1 MLSRDALHESVMLV
15 VDAAVTA
22 SFVGRLGTLRS
33 AAAVLV
39 VLAIVRR
46 RLVVVCFDGATAV
59 GDGDPPAAMAV
70 PARLA
75 SRMAV
80 TTVGMVRR

>member
-1 MLSRDALHESVMLV
+1 MLV
-15 VDAAVTA
+15 ADAAVTA
-22 SFVGRLGTLRS
+22 SFVGTLGALRS
-33 AAAVLV
+33 AAALLVL
-39 VLAIVRR
+39 LAIVRR
-46 RLVVVCFDGATAV
+46 RWVVVCFDGETVV
-59 GDGDPPAAMAV
+59 GDGDPPAAIAV